1 MINSTKLSFIEYFI
15 CSDTMI
21 KRLDCMKSLLHLFYK
36 HGTASA
42 KSLRNNGLRTQ
53 PGQCYSTFFISNI
66 LLSVKKWEDGGWC
79 SREEERMGFRKKKKF
94 LRDLITVLQDQ
105 AISPFN
111 NFKRVFC
118 SRGFELRQI

>member
-1 MINSTKLSFIEYFI
+1 MINSTKLSFIEYFV

-53 PGQCYSTFFISNI
+53 PGQCDSAFFISNI
-66 LLSVKKWEDGGWC
+66 LLWVKKWEDGCWC
-79 SREEERMGFRKKKKF
+79 FREEESMGFGGKKKKVSQ
-94 LRDLITVLQDQ
+94 R
-105 AISPFN
+105 PHH
-111 NFKRVFC
+111 C
-118 SRGFELRQI
+118 SSRPSYFSIQ